1 MENSFKSE
9 QIKKQ
14 LIDRDISRDSINKQ
28 LSQFNKNNVVIEIR
42 KPAVIGDG
50 IVRLDT
56 NDENTYIETYN
67 TAINSLEAA
76 KFVPASGA
84 ASRMFKE
91 LLTEYSEVENR
102 KKPDLNQFEYSHK
115 LAQNLTKF
123 AFYDELKSIC
133 DSMDINKLLESLLF
147 EPGLNYSKLPK
158 GLIKFHKYKDSSRT
172 AFEEHLV
179 EAREYLG
186 DESGN
191 CNIDFTVPSEYKTDI
206 EEYLE
211 EKLFDYQKDH
221 IKFNLS
227 YSVQNPATDTIA
239 VDMNNNPVKNER
251 GELIFRPAGHGA
263 LLENLNAID
272 SDIVFIK
279 NIDNVT
285 TEKYLHGTV
294 KYKKVLAGYL
304 ISIKNQ
310 INEILLE
317 LESENVDIN
326 RINEIKQFCTDKLEI
341 EINEEA
347 DTELLMKIL
356 NRPVRVCGVVKNE
369 GEPGGGPFWVN
380 RNGKISKQIVE
391 SAQVDMT
398 NSLQKEIWNSS
409 THFNPV
415 DIVCSVRDYK
425 GNKFDLNKFVD
436 SDAGIITKKSVDG
449 KEIKALE
456 LPGLWNGAMADWITL
471 FIEVPLITFN
481 PVKTVFD
488 LLREEHQT

>member
-14 LIDRDISRDSINKQ
+14 LLGRRISRDSLDQQ
-28 LSQFNKNNVVIEIR
+28 LYQFNKNNVLVELR

-56 NDENTYIETYN
+56 NDENKFIETYN
-67 TAINSLEAA
+67 STINSLEAA

-91 LLTEYSEVENR
+91 LLIEYSEVENR
-102 KKPDLNQFEYSHK
+102 KKPDLNQFEYSQK
-115 LAQNLTKF
+115 LAQNLSRF

-133 DSMDINKLLESLLF
+133 DSMDIIELLESLLF
-147 EPGLNYSKLPK
+147 EPGLNYSNLPK
-158 GLIKFHKYKDSSRT
+158 GLIKFHKYIDSSRT

-179 EAREYLG
+179 EARGYLG

-191 CNIDFTVPSEYKTDI
+191 CNIDFTVPSEYKTVI

-211 EKLFDYQKDH
+211 DKQYDYQQGH
-221 IKFNLS
+221 IKFNLN

-272 SDIVFIK
+272 SDIIFIK

-285 TEKYLHGTV
+285 TEKYLHDTV
-294 KYKKVLAGYL
+294 KYKKVLGGYL
-304 ISIKNQ
+304 ISIRNQ

-317 LESENVDIN
+317 LENVNLDIN

-341 EINEEA
+341 EIKEEA
-347 DTELLMKIL
+347 GTEVIMQIL
-356 NRPVRVCGVVKNE
+356 NRPVRVCGVVMNQ

-380 RNGKISKQIVE
+380 KDGLITKQIVE
-391 SAQVDMT
+391 SVQVDMT
-398 NSLQKEIWNSS
+398 SNKQKEIWNSS

-415 DIVCSVRDYK
+415 DIVCSVRNYK
-425 GNKFDLNKFVD
+425 GEKFDLNNFVD
-436 SDAGIITKKSVDG
+436 HDACIITTKSIDG

-488 LLREEHQT
+488 LLREEHQN

>member
-14 LIDRDISRDSINKQ
+14 LLGRRISRDSLDQQ
-28 LSQFNKNNVVIEIR
+28 LSQFNKNNVVVEIR
-42 KPAVIGDG
+42 RPVVIGDG

-67 TAINSLEAA
+67 STINSLETA

-91 LLTEYSEVENR
+91 LFTEYSEVENR

-115 LAQNLTKF
+115 LVENLARF
-123 AFYDELKSIC
+123 AFHDELKSIC
-133 DSMDINKLLESLLF
+133 DSMDIKKLLASLLF
-147 EPGLNYSKLPK
+147 EPGLNYSNLPK

-239 VDMNNNPVKNER
+239 VDMNNNPVMNEL

-272 SDIVFIK
+272 SDIIFIK

-285 TEKYLHGTV
+285 TEKYLHDTV
-294 KYKKVLAGYL
+294 RYKKVLGGYL
-304 ISIKNQ
+304 ISIRNQ

-317 LESENVDIN
+317 LENVNLDIN

-341 EINEEA
+341 EIKEEA
-347 DTELLMKIL
+347 GTEFLMQIL
-356 NRPVRVCGVVKNE
+356 NRPIRVCGVVMNQ

-380 RNGKISKQIVE
+380 KNGKISKQIVE
-391 SAQVDMT
+391 SAQLDMT
-398 NSLQKEIWNSS
+398 NIIQKEIWNSS

-415 DIVCSVRDYK
+415 DIVCSVRNYK
-425 GNKFDLNKFVD
+425 GEKFDLNNFVD
-436 SDAGIITKKSVDG
+436 HDACIITTKSIDG

-471 FIEVPLITFN
+471 FVEVPLITFN

-488 LLREEHQT
+488 LLREEHQN

>member
-14 LIDRDISRDSINKQ
+14 LLGRRISRDSLDQQ
-28 LSQFNKNNVVIEIR
+28 LYQFNKNNVLVELR

-56 NDENTYIETYN
+56 NDENKFIETYN
-67 TAINSLEAA
+67 SAINSLEVA

-91 LLTEYSEVENR
+91 LLTEYSEVEN
-102 KKPDLNQFEYSHK
+102 KNPPDLNQFEYSHK
-115 LAQNLTKF
+115 LVENLTRF

-133 DSMDINKLLESLLF
+133 DSMDIKKLLESLLF
-147 EPGLNYSKLPK
+147 EPGLNYSNLPK

-186 DESGN
+186 YESGN
-191 CNIDFTVPSEYKTDI
+191 CNIDFTVPPEYKTDI

-272 SDIVFIK
+272 SDIIFIK

-285 TEKYLHGTV
+285 TEKYLHDTV
-294 KYKKVLAGYL
+294 KYKKVLGGYL

-317 LESENVDIN
+317 LESVNKDKLK
-326 RINEIKQFCTDKLEI
+326 RIKQFCTDKLEI
-341 EINEEA
+341 EIKEETG
-347 DTELLMKIL
+347 TEWLMQKL
-356 NRPVRVCGVVKNE
+356 NRPVRVCGVVMNQ

-380 RNGKISKQIVE
+380 KDGLITKQIVE
-391 SAQVDMT
+391 SVQVDMT
-398 NSLQKEIWNSS
+398 SNKQKEIWNSS

-415 DIVCSVRDYK
+415 DIVCSVRNYK
-425 GNKFDLNKFVD
+425 GEKFDLNNFVD
-436 SDAGIITKKSVDG
+436 HDACIITKKSIDG
-449 KEIKALE
+449 KEIRALE

-488 LLREEHQT
+488 LLREEHQN

>member
-14 LIDRDISRDSINKQ
+14 LLGRRISRDSLDQQ
-28 LSQFNKNNVVIEIR
+28 LYQFNKNNVLVELR

-56 NDENTYIETYN
+56 NDENKFIETYN
-67 TAINSLEAA
+67 STINSLEAA

-115 LAQNLTKF
+115 LVENLARF

-133 DSMDINKLLESLLF
+133 DSMDIIELLESLLF
-147 EPGLNYSKLPK
+147 EPGLNYSNLPK
-158 GLIKFHKYKDSSRT
+158 GLIKFHKYIDSSRT

-191 CNIDFTVPSEYKTDI
+191 CNIDFTVPSEYKTVI

-211 EKLFDYQKDH
+211 DKQYDYQQGH
-221 IKFNLS
+221 IKFNLN
-227 YSVQNPATDTIA
+227 YSVQNPATDTVA
-239 VDMNNNPVKNER
+239 VDMNNNPVLNER

-263 LLENLNAID
+263 LLENLNAIN
-272 SDIVFIK
+272 SDIIFIK

-285 TEKYLHGTV
+285 TEKFLHDTV
-294 KYKKVLAGYL
+294 KNKKVLGGYL
-304 ISIKNQ
+304 ISIMNQ

-317 LESENVDIN
+317 LENVNLDIN

-341 EINEEA
+341 EIKEEA
-347 DTELLMKIL
+347 GTEVIMQIL
-356 NRPVRVCGVVKNE
+356 NRPVRVCGVVMNQ

-380 RNGKISKQIVE
+380 KDGLITKQIVE
-391 SAQVDMT
+391 SVQVDMT
-398 NSLQKEIWNSS
+398 SNKQKEIWNSS
-409 THFNPV
+409 TYFNPV
-415 DIVCSVRDYK
+415 DIVCSVRNYK
-425 GNKFDLNKFVD
+425 GEKFDLNNFVD
-436 SDAGIITKKSVDG
+436 HDACIITTKSIDG

-488 LLREEHQT
+488 LLREEHQN

>member
-1 MENSFKSE
+1 MENSLKSE
-9 QIKKQ
+9 QIMKQ
-14 LIDRDISRDSINKQ
+14 LLGRRISRDSLNQQ
-28 LSQFNKNNVVIEIR
+28 LYQFNKNNVVVELR

-56 NDENTYIETYN
+56 NDENNFIETYN
-67 TAINSLEAA
+67 SAINSLEAA
-76 KFVPASGA
+76 KFVPASGV
-84 ASRMFKE
+84 ASRMFKG

-102 KKPDLNQFEYSHK
+102 KKPDINQFEYSHK
-115 LAQNLTKF
+115 FVENLAKF

-133 DSMDINKLLESLLF
+133 DSMDIKKLLESLLF
-147 EPGLNYSKLPK
+147 EPGLNYSNLPK

-239 VDMNNNPVKNER
+239 VDMNNNPVKNEK

-272 SDIVFIK
+272 SDIIFIK

-285 TEKYLHGTV
+285 TEKYLHDTV
-294 KYKKVLAGYL
+294 KYKKVLGGYL

-310 INEILLE
+310 INKILLE
-317 LESENVDIN
+317 LENVNLNIN

-341 EINEEA
+341 EIKEEA
-347 DTELLMKIL
+347 GMEFLIQIL
-356 NRPVRVCGVVKNE
+356 NRPVRVCGVVKNQ

-380 RNGKISKQIVE
+380 KDGLITKQIVE
-391 SAQVDMT
+391 SVQVDMT
-398 NSLQKEIWNSS
+398 SNKQKEIWNSS

-415 DIVCSVRDYK
+415 DIVCSVRNYK
-425 GNKFDLNKFVD
+425 GEKFDLNNFVD
-436 SDAGIITKKSVDG
+436 HDACIITTKSIDG

-488 LLREEHQT
+488 LLREEHQN